1 MLTDSEIREIVF
13 EMGDE
18 VLTPTSHMFPEYGAI
33 SILESSKRSA
43 PGFTKLVKARPAIQ
57 LIEVILAANRN
68 YNKVVRP
75 HIERITKETDLTSF
89 DQLTAKIQ
97 GISQEEFYNFWG
109 HRDEKKY
116 TILKEI
122 LDRIPK
128 LRKKYPVA
136 VNDYD
141 LMHHWANDV
150 DLNNYRR
157 DIIGE
162 IKFVAI
168 ATIQHLRMSYGCD
181 TVKPDQRV
189 KEVLQRRLNYPKLS
203 DLKVIEAVE
212 HISKVTG
219 LSTLVIDQI
228 FVNYGSGYFNISE
241 NRNSITDIARNLKRL
256 GVAEEII
263 IEATKLP
270 KSVVESLSAK

>member
-1 MLTDSEIREIVF
+1 MLTDSEIKEKVF
-13 EMGDE
+13 EMGNE

-43 PGFTKLVKARPAIQ
+43 PGFTKLGKARPAIQ
-57 LIEVILAANRN
+57 LIEVILSANRN

-75 HIERITKETDLTSF
+75 NIERITNETELTTF
-89 DQLTAKIQ
+89 DQLTAKIE
-97 GISQEEFYNFWG
+97 GTSKEEFYLFWG
-109 HRDEKKY
+109 HRDQKKY

-128 LRKKYPVA
+128 LRKRYAVA

-150 DLNNYRR
+150 DLNNYHR

-189 KEVLQRRLNYPKLS
+189 KEVLQRRFDYPNLS
-203 DLKVIEAVE
+203 DLKVIEVVE
-212 HISKVTG
+212 HISKITG

-228 FVNYGSGYFNISE
+228 FVNFGSGYFNISE
-241 NRNSITDIARNLKRL
+241 KGLSVMEIAKRL
-256 GVAEEII
+256 KHLGVSEEVIK
-263 IEATKLP
+263 EATQ
-270 KSVVESLSAK
+270 LSKTVIHNL